1 VFGASLIFLTSPV
14 TSQWPLH
21 SLATHSHHV
30 LVFPSLPVFR
40 SSSRVVLEMVLSL
53 LDVDCNPAV
62 LASSPTVLAAFSSPK
77 LVKHPHLSLVHHA
90 DPPLTLHDPLFCS
103 LRLSDRGRVAVFDGL
118 VGSPL

>member
-1 VFGASLIFLTSPV
+1 MVLI
-14 TSQWPLH
+14 H
-21 SLATHSHHV
+21 SLATHSHH
-30 LVFPSLPVFR
+30 LHAFPSLRV
-40 SSSRVVLEMVLSL
+40 SRVVPEMVLSL

-90 DPPLTLHDPLFCS
+90 DSPLTQHTTLFMFS
-103 LRLSDRGRVAVFDGL
+103 AVLLSDRGRVALFDGL

>member
-1 VFGASLIFLTSPV
+1 
-14 TSQWPLH
+14 
-21 SLATHSHHV
+21 V
-30 LVFPSLPVFR
+30 LRL
-40 SSSRVVLEMVLSL
+40 VLEMVLSL

-103 LRLSDRGRVAVFDGL
+103 LRLSDRGRVTVFDGL